1 MIRRV
6 DTAGRA
12 SFLAAVRGKAYFGDV
27 MPLHLAVFGENHPHM
42 QFYTASPNA
51 ALQVHGRSAL
61 LCGTYNR
68 EETGG
73 FCALCGVERVLADGA
88 PPAGYVRERRLCYM
102 VFSGA
107 DAKAGEGSGAG
118 DASVGAGEL
127 RKPPPAGLVL
137 DKAPPPGE
145 TADFLMR
152 GKGGELR
159 DNFYAELCMKL
170 ARGAAC
176 VWAVRG
182 ARDGRMCAT
191 AGAYALTPKTAY
203 LAAVETA
210 GPLRGKGIGSWL
222 VAALAAQLAAEG
234 RRVSLHCEEGRAAFY
249 ARLGFAQA
257 HAVWRYGRGE
267 EAAEEG
273 LEQAAEQVLKQ
284 APEEGLERDPE

>member
-12 SFLAAVRGKAYFGDV
+12 PFLAAVRGKAYFGDV

-73 FCALCGVERVLADGA
+73 FCALCGVERVLADGV

-107 DAKAGEGSGAG
+107 DAKAGERSGAG

-152 GKGGELR
+152 GKGSELR

-176 VWAVRG
+176 VWAVRA

-210 GPLRGKGIGSWL
+210 EPLRKKGIGSWL

-257 HAVWRYGRGE
+257 HAVWRCGRGE
-267 EAAEEG
+267 EDA
-273 LEQAAEQVLKQ
+273 EQALKQ